1 VGADEI
7 KTTKETYVDAMTRF
21 AARELRHATA
31 AGVAVASA
39 GDAGMQF

>member
-1 VGADEI
+1 
-7 KTTKETYVDAMTRF
+7 MTRF
-21 AARELRHATA
+21 AARELKHATA